1 MFRCFSYWWDTW
13 IYVYKKRGVC
23 RGLFRGVTLTYLK
36 AFPMVA
42 VSFCVYEYSKEL
54 LGLDCHDKDR
64 VEGAS

>member
-1 MFRCFSYWWDTW
+1 MFSFFSYWWDTW